1 MTFDITEYD
10 RAVAK
15 EAHRIY
21 FLHEHANAGLEDYSP
36 APAVPLIIAMLVRT
50 GWEPDPD
57 INEANKLLDEFD
69 EKSDR
74 ELVMAALKRGR
85 ELAELKW
92 IKFGSEDDE
101 CPIDRESY
109 VWVKNVYSFV
119 PKIGQAKDF
128 NWRVITAYCEINF
141 PK

>member
-10 RAVAK
+10 RAVAR
-15 EAHRIY
+15 EANRIY
-21 FLHEHANAGLEDYSP
+21 GLHEHVNRGLEDYIP

-50 GWEPDPD
+50 GWQPDPD
-57 INEANKLLDEFD
+57 INEVNKLLDEFD

-85 ELAELKW
+85 ELSELKW
-92 IKFGSEDDE
+92 TKLNTDDYE
-101 CPIDRESY
+101 CPIDPESY
-109 VWVKNVYSFV
+109 VWVKNVYSFG

-128 NWRVITAYCEINF
+128 NWRVVTAYCEINL